1 MAHEGKLLRS
11 HGVGL
16 YFGRFAQ
23 STALA
28 FLAWA
33 ILPRRAIL
41 IPNHDYW
48 GCQRQKIISPKY
60 GDNGK
65 KRKNGEPIRESHG
78 WEAAF
83 SESARRISL

>member
-1 MAHEGKLLRS
+1 MKGS
-11 HGVGL
+11 
-16 YFGRFAQ
+16 FFALMGAVFRAIC
-23 STALA
+23 SINGACV
-28 FLAWA
+28 LAWA

-48 GCQRQKIISPKY
+48 DCPRQNTISPKN

-65 KRKNGEPIRESHG
+65 KRKNGEPIRDSHG
-78 WEAAF
+78 WETAF